1 MNKKKFYEYCTR
13 ARQCM
18 EKATEVNDPEVR
30 GWLEDAAAHCALL
43 ARRESEQLGEVTY
56 EES

>member
-1 MNKKKFYEYCTR
+1 
-13 ARQCM
+13 M
-18 EKATEVNDPEVR
+18 EKAAEVNDPEVR
-30 GWLEDAAAHCALL
+30 GWLEDAAAHWALL